1 MEGRSARRPTISGM
15 AGHVPP
21 VMADGFPELVAEI
34 DRLLDAADPSNPLR
48 GTVAQL
54 PYYGR
59 CECTPTCNVILT
71 APAGSAGTLLVE
83 LELDGEAVIWLS
95 LDPTA
100 TAIVEIEVLD
110 PEALGLPAGCAG

>member
-1 MEGRSARRPTISGM
+1 M

-21 VMADGFPELVAEI
+21 VMADVLPDLVAEI
-34 DRLLDAADPSNPLR
+34 DRLLDAADPSDPLR

-59 CECTPTCNVILT
+59 CMCIPTCNVILT
-71 APAGSAGTLLVE
+71 APAGSAGTRLVE
-83 LELDGEAVIWLS
+83 LERDGEAVIWLS

-100 TAIVEIEVLD
+100 TAIVDIEVLD
-110 PEALGLPAGCAG
+110 PQGFDLPAEWVWSDQI